1 MAHLPEINTI
11 AQSQRHSDV
20 MPAGHTFFNSP
31 ARSPAMDFLWS
42 LFSLRR
48 RHRHYARL
56 DQQGICLAFKHCAET
71 PCGQGWV
78 EVHEAKLCWLQRPL
92 PASARVTPRS
102 RAITARHMLSI

>member
-1 MAHLPEINTI
+1 
-11 AQSQRHSDV
+11 
-20 MPAGHTFFNSP
+20 
-31 ARSPAMDFLWS
+31 MDFLWS

-56 DQQGICLAFKHCAET
+56 DAHGICLSFKHCAET

-78 EVHEAKLCWLQRPL
+78 EVKEANLCWLQRPL
-92 PASARVTPRS
+92 PASARVTSRS